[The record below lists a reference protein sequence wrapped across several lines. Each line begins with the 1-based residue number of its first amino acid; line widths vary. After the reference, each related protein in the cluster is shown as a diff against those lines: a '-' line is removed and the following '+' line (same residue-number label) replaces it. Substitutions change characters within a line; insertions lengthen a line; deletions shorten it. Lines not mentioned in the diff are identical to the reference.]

1 MKILIDKAGLRLK
14 GIYFD
19 STEDQFT
26 WSERYSNNIAMNQV
40 IGSPIQTILR
50 KLFSK
55 YKKKAIQLN
64 REGKGD
70 QAVFYITTN
79 DNDN

>member
-1 MKILIDKAGLRLK
+1 MVIDKAGLRLK
-14 GIYFD
+14 DIYFD

-40 IGSPIQTILR
+40 TGSPIQTILR

-55 YKKKAIQLN
+55 YRKRAIELN
-64 REGKGD
+64 KESKGD